1 MWSEQVG
8 LRDGFSNIQ
17 MDVVIRIVTRMKN
30 GLILN
35 GVVDKD
41 GKGIKIASFR
51 LGS

>member
-8 LRDGFSNIQ
+8 LRDGYSNIQ
-17 MDVVIRIVTRMKN
+17 MDVGIRIVTRIKN

-41 GKGIKIASFR
+41 GSASK
-51 LGS
+51 